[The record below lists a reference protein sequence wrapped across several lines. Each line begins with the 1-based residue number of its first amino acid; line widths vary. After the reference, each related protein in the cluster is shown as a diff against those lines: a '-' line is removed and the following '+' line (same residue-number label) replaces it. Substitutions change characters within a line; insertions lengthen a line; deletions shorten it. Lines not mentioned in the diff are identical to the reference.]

1 MTKVIYQY
9 QNNNMPIFDVQ
20 EFVKLIESHDPKLEG
35 FFDVLYEAMNPKN
48 KNQKTQS
55 LLKQKV
61 MLLCYQMAAL
71 RNKQVSGTK
80 TSIGLFLAESGTST
94 SGINTLANI
103 GISATYQT
111 VYNKLEKFVETHEE
125 TVRGYVK
132 KSVCLIKK
140 FLHCLNL

>member
-9 QNNNMPIFDVQ
+9 QNNNNMPIFDVQ
-20 EFVKLIESHDPKLEG
+20 EFVKLIESQDPKLEG

-125 TVRGYVK
+125 TVQAYVK
-132 KSVCLIKK
+132 KSVCLIKS
-140 FLHCLNL
+140 FCIV